1 MIVLILDRD
10 LRMTGMTDQVAGL
23 IVAEA
28 AYTCN
33 LTVPMREWMD
43 KGQDDGFVAFEE
55 LTGGWGLY
63 RVQTVSASTDNAMA
77 AIYAESIG
85 YDLLTAPYILDK
97 RPTNISAGAA
107 LPIILEGT
115 GWEVGRITTTGLAS
129 TTWYDCSRLEALND
143 LAKVWGVRYGFR
155 VAVSGNAVTH
165 KYVDLISAA
174 PVWRGKRY
182 RAGKDLTI
190 TKRNIDNRSL
200 ITALYGRGKGEQS
213 GDGYGRRIKF
223 VDVVWSK
230 ADGDPADKPYGQ
242 DYVFDADAAEIYG
255 MRYGLATFQDIE
267 DPEELLRATWAQLQT
282 LKAPQ
287 LNYEL
292 TVADLERM
300 GYPHEA
306 VRVGDRCLIV
316 IDELGIEAAAA
327 ISAIDRDYVNPG
339 ATKVTFGQPS
349 GKLSARIA
357 QGAKTWDRAAAL
369 NPTGT
374 VPTDMITGALDVA
387 KTQLQSSQTNF
398 ATDSTGAFVWTAA
411 DGGSAMRITGDGLQ
425 IASSKIGDDWDWT
438 VAATGEGLVA
448 TLITAGVLNA
458 DLIKAGL
465 LASVNGK
472 TWIDMVNGTFSFG
485 DGAITFDGT
494 TFAVSPK
501 GVIPMQDTAPAD
513 PALDAL
519 WINTAVNPNTLMR
532 WDGEMWQETGNDLSG
547 YATTSEVGGAVDG
560 LYDALSQASQHA
572 DATYATKDGVTTQ
585 ISTAMTQTAQSI
597 EMRFTSIEQLVEQ
610 IGGDSSGNY
619 DLLNRYIRFQDGH
632 IILGEEGNDFTM
644 DISNDRISF
653 LQSGTEV
660 AYMSNSKL
668 YITQGEI
675 LDSLRLGNYA
685 FTPRANGNLSFTWVG
700 GDGA

>member
-1 MIVLILDRD
+1 MIVLILDRN
-10 LRMTGMTDQVAGL
+10 LRMTGTTEQVASL

-28 AYTCN
+28 TYTCN

-43 KGQDDGFVAFEE
+43 KGRDDGFVAFEE
-55 LTGGWGLY
+55 LTGGWGIY
-63 RVQTVSASTDNAMA
+63 RVQTVNASTDSAMA

-85 YDLLTAPYILDK
+85 YDLLTEPYILDK

-115 GWEVGRITTTGLAS
+115 DWEVGQITATGLAS
-129 TTWYDCSRLEALND
+129 TTWYDCNRLEALND

-155 VAVSGNAVTH
+155 ATVSGHAITH

-174 PVWRGKRY
+174 PAWRGKRY

-200 ITALYGRGKGEQS
+200 VTAMYGRGKGEQS

-223 VDVVWSK
+223 VDVAWSK

-242 DYVFDADAAEIYG
+242 DYVVDADAEAIYG
-255 MRYGLATFQDIE
+255 MRYGLATYQDIE
-267 DPEELLRATWAQLQT
+267 DPTELLEATWAQLQT
-282 LKAPQ
+282 QKAPQ
-287 LNYEL
+287 LAYEL

-306 VRVGDRCLIV
+306 VRVGDSCLIV
-316 IDELGIEAAAA
+316 IDELGIEAIAT
-327 ISAIDRDYVNPG
+327 ISAIDRDYINPS

-357 QGAKTWDRAAAL
+357 QGAKTWDRAGAL

-387 KTQLQSSQTNF
+387 KTQLHSSQTNF

-411 DGGSAMRITGDGLQ
+411 DGSSAMRITGDGLQ

-465 LASVNGK
+465 LSSVNGK
-472 TWIDMVNGTFSFG
+472 SWIDMVNGTFSFG
-485 DGAITFDGT
+485 DGAITFDGAA
-494 TFAVSPK
+494 FAVSPK
-501 GVIPMQDTAPAD
+501 GVIPMQDTAPTD
-513 PALDAL
+513 PAIDAL

-532 WDGEMWQETGNDLSG
+532 WDGEMWQETGTDLSD
-547 YATTSEVGGAVDG
+547 YATTGEVSGAVDG
-560 LYDALSQASQHA
+560 LYDALSQANQHA
-572 DATYATKDGVTTQ
+572 DATFATKDSVTTQ
-585 ISTAMTQTAQSI
+585 ISTAMTQTTEGI
-597 EMRFTSIEQLVEQ
+597 EMRFTSIQQLIDQ
-610 IGGDSSGNY
+610 IGGESSGNY
-619 DLLNRYIRFQDGH
+619 DLLNRYIRFTDGH
-632 IILGEEGNDFTM
+632 IILGEEGNDFTL
-644 DISNDRISF
+644 DIGNDRISF

-660 AYMSNSKL
+660 AYLSNSKL

-685 FTPRANGNLSFTWVG
+685 FAPRANGNLSFTWVG
-700 GDGA
+700 GDGT